1 MLLLLA
7 GCDRGPH
14 RATDAFVAMGAPV
27 QITVLAGD
35 EVAAGAALRAARA
48 EVERLEALLSD
59 FRPAS
64 DVSRLNERESV
75 TLAPETRLLLQRA
88 QQLCRETGG
97 AFDASIGPVK
107 RLWGFGGDATPHLP
121 EASALQHLLLH
132 VGCETYRLEA
142 DGSFHWL
149 DPEAR
154 LDLGGIAQGFV
165 AGCVADSFR
174 ARGIRD
180 FLIDISGDIVIG
192 GERPGG
198 GPWRIGVQNPRQPD
212 SLLATVPMRWR
223 AVTTSG
229 DYEQFFI
236 EGGVR
241 YHHIFDPATG
251 YPARGTASVSVFS
264 DDPIAAD
271 CYATAL
277 FVLGPE
283 RGMAFL
289 AARPD
294 LQAVFVVEG
303 KAGGVAMLP
312 SAGIAAAF
320 AHGQR

>member
-7 GCDRGPH
+7 SCERGPH
-14 RATDAFVAMGAPV
+14 RASDAFVAMGAPV
-27 QITVLAGD
+27 EITVLAGS
-35 EVAAGAALRAARA
+35 EAEAAAALRAARA

-59 FRPAS
+59 YRPAS
-64 DVSRLNERESV
+64 DVSRLNQRETV
-75 TLAPETRLLLQRA
+75 PLAPETRLLLQRA
-88 QQLCRETGG
+88 QQVCRDTGG
-97 AFDASIGPVK
+97 AFDISIGPVK

-121 EASALQHLLLH
+121 EGAALRPLLLH
-132 VGCETYRLEA
+132 VGCETYRLEE
-142 DGSFHWL
+142 DGGFHWL

-180 FLIDISGDIVIG
+180 FLIDISGDILVG

-198 GPWRIGVQNPRQPD
+198 GPWRIGVQNPRRPD

-229 DYEQFFI
+229 DYEQFFVQD
-236 EGGVR
+236 GVR

-251 YPARGTASVSVFS
+251 QPARGAASVSIFS

-283 RGMAFL
+283 RGLEFL

-303 KAGGVAMLP
+303 KDGSVALRPSPGV
-312 SAGIAAAF
+312 AAAF
-320 AHGQR
+320 TPVPR